1 MFKMCL
7 VMANHST
14 VLEAVGEAIVVAV
27 DKAVVV
33 AVDKAMVDKAV
44 MNDGHCV
51 GLHVAGVVHGE
62 DLGRADRQ
70 KGHMLHV
77 GNNLVGEVGLH
88 TVDASHVETVDVGVD
103 IAVGV
108 DITVAVGISVAVGVA
123 VVETNVASHG
133 ATSAAKNKNEELHVW
148 FGEWCAQGR
157 VQMEIDALT
166 ASDGG

>member
-7 VMANHST
+7 VMANLST

-33 AVDKAMVDKAV
+33 AVDKAMVDKSV

-77 GNNLVGEVGLH
+77 GNSLVGEVGLH
-88 TVDASHVETVDVGVD
+88 TVE
-103 IAVGV
+103 
-108 DITVAVGISVAVGVA
+108 
-123 VVETNVASHG
+123 
-133 ATSAAKNKNEELHVW
+133 
-148 FGEWCAQGR
+148 C
-157 VQMEIDALT
+157 
-166 ASDGG
+166 